1 MNSSGH
7 RPASVL
13 ASRSS
18 SPGAR
23 SSRSATSSGA
33 SPARRA
39 TSSTNWLSITVQSR
53 AAATRRATS
62 EPPAAYWRVTVMT
75 GGGISRL
82 QVLAQV
88 ADVEQRQPTLG
99 RDEDDQVARALHVV
113 QHFDP
118 LFGERFRRQRLI
130 EEPLLLGLEAGD
142 LDAVAL
148 RLDLLLLGDLVVD
161 RLHHLGR
168 GLQVTEEEGRHRR

>member
-1 MNSSGH
+1 MVASSRSACGTAFAVMNSSGDAT
-7 RPASVL
+7 ASVR

-39 TSSTNWLSITVQSR
+39 TSSTNSLSITVQSR
-53 AAATRRATS
+53 AVATRRATS

-75 GGGISRL
+75 GAGISRL

-88 ADVEQRQPTLG
+88 ADVEQRQPALG
-99 RDEDDQVARALHVV
+99 RYEDDEVARAAHVV

-118 LFGERFRRQRLI
+118 LLGEGLGRERLVQK
-130 EEPLLLGLEAGD
+130 PLLLGLQAGD
-142 LDAVAL
+142 FDAVAL
-148 RLDLLLLGDLVVD
+148 RLDLL
-161 RLHHLGR
+161 
-168 GLQVTEEEGRHRR
+168 